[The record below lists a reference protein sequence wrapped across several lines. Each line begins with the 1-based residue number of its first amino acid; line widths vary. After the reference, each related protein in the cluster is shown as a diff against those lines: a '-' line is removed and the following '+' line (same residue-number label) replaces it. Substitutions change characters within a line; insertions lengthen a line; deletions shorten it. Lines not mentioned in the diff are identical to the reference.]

1 LAEDNPT
8 NQDVIRRQL
17 NLLGHTCE
25 IVNNGEEGLNAYRTG
40 RFALILTDCH
50 MPVMDGYEF
59 TSRIR
64 ALEQDT
70 GHHIPIIAVSAN
82 ALQGEAERCLR
93 VGMDDYVSKPIAM
106 PALISALQKWMPRSA
121 SKPEEAERGKSAK
134 AKAARGARKKE
145 PDGVAPQSANP
156 AIDDGPSPV
165 NERAIK
171 DVFGD
176 DEVTFREIL
185 RTFVDPSRSIIA
197 EIVIAWEKRAAAE
210 VKGAAHKLKSSARSI
225 GANSLADICAALE
238 KAGGAE
244 DWTAIDSLAPRARD
258 EFENVES
265 FISRL

>member
-1 LAEDNPT
+1 MIT
-8 NQDVIRRQL
+8 
-17 NLLGHTCE
+17 
-25 IVNNGEEGLNAYRTG
+25 
-40 RFALILTDCH
+40 
-50 MPVMDGYEF
+50 
-59 TSRIR
+59 
-64 ALEQDT
+64 
-70 GHHIPIIAVSAN
+70 
-82 ALQGEAERCLR
+82 
-93 VGMDDYVSKPIAM
+93 
-106 PALISALQKWMPRSA
+106 SA
-121 SKPEEAERGKSAK
+121 SRC
-134 AKAARGARKKE
+134 
-145 PDGVAPQSANP
+145 VAPQSANP